1 MSQQMHSCY
10 DLKTVLPGHFF
21 MEDEMKYSNKVNKI
35 VYGGDYNPEQWPKE
49 VWKED
54 MKLLKEA
61 HIDVLTLNVF
71 AWASLQPSE
80 EEYDFSRLDEIM
92 ELVGEHGFSVCLAT
106 STAAHP
112 AWMAKK
118 YPDILRVE
126 FNGMKRKFGGRHI
139 SCPNSP
145 TYRKYSVRLAKKLAE
160 RYKDCDNL
168 IAWHISNE
176 YGGECYCDNCEK
188 AFRVWLKKKYRTIE
202 ELNRAW
208 NTSFWGHTFYEWDE
222 IVLPNLLSEHFE
234 YDRSQFQ
241 GMTLDYKRFNSESML
256 ECYKMEYEAVK
267 SVTPNLPVT
276 TNLMGFYKNLD
287 YKMWAKY
294 MDVVAWDNYPANEDT
309 PAQIAMSHDLMR
321 GIKGGTPFLLMEQT
335 PSVTNWLSYNALKRP
350 GVMRLWSYQAV
361 AHGADSV
368 MFFQMRRSIGAC
380 EKLHGAIIDHVGT
393 NQTRVYREAQALGKE
408 LERIGEETLGAVT
421 EAEVAVYFDWD
432 NWWAIECSAGPS
444 CELKY
449 KDEVYLYYEALH
461 SLNIPADIV
470 GEEDDLERYKVLIAP
485 ILYMTKPGYDEKIRR
500 FVEKGGVFVT
510 TFFSGIV
517 DEHDLVITGGY
528 PGRLRDILGI
538 WVEESDALPH
548 GVQNEFSY
556 QGIVYPAKLLCDL
569 SHPEGAEVLSTYEKD
584 FYQGMPAITKN
595 SFGKGEAY
603 YVATRSDRAFYEK
616 FIGTLCKE
624 AGIRPV
630 AEPQKKLEATIR
642 SNENGR
648 YLFLLN
654 HGEEMLSVI
663 LEYSGKELL
672 SGNTY
677 QAGEKV
683 KLPAKG
689 VFILRLQ
696 E

>member
-1 MSQQMHSCY
+1 M
-10 DLKTVLPGHFF
+10 
-21 MEDEMKYSNKVNKI
+21 
-35 VYGGDYNPEQWPKE
+35 
-49 VWKED
+49 
-54 MKLLKEA
+54 
-61 HIDVLTLNVF
+61 
-71 AWASLQPSE
+71 
-80 EEYDFSRLDEIM
+80 
-92 ELVGEHGFSVCLAT
+92 
-106 STAAHP
+106 
-112 AWMAKK
+112 
-118 YPDILRVE
+118 
-126 FNGMKRKFGGRHI
+126 
-139 SCPNSP
+139 
-145 TYRKYSVRLAKKLAE
+145 
-160 RYKDCDNL
+160 
-168 IAWHISNE
+168 
-176 YGGECYCDNCEK
+176 
-188 AFRVWLKKKYRTIE
+188 
-202 ELNRAW
+202 
-208 NTSFWGHTFYEWDE
+208 
-222 IVLPNLLSEHFE
+222 
-234 YDRSQFQ
+234 
-241 GMTLDYKRFNSESML
+241 
-256 ECYKMEYEAVK
+256 
-267 SVTPNLPVT
+267 
-276 TNLMGFYKNLD
+276 
-287 YKMWAKY
+287 
-294 MDVVAWDNYPANEDT
+294 
-309 PAQIAMSHDLMR
+309 
-321 GIKGGTPFLLMEQT
+321 
-335 PSVTNWLSYNALKRP
+335 
-350 GVMRLWSYQAV
+350 
-361 AHGADSV
+361 
-368 MFFQMRRSIGAC
+368 
-380 EKLHGAIIDHVGT
+380 
-393 NQTRVYREAQALGKE
+393 YREAQALGKE

>member
-1 MSQQMHSCY
+1 MSQQMHSRY
-10 DLKTVLPGHFF
+10 DLETVLPGHFC

-49 VWKED
+49 VWEED

-61 HIDVLTLNVF
+61 HIDILTLNVF

-126 FNGMKRKFGGRHI
+126 FNGMKRKFGGRHN

-176 YGGECYCDNCEK
+176 YGGECYCENCEK

-202 ELNRAW
+202 ELNWAW

-321 GIKGGTPFLLMEQT
+321 GIKGGAPFLLMEQT

-393 NQTRVYREAQALGKE
+393 NQTRVYREAQALGEE

-470 GEEDDLERYKVLIAP
+470 GEEDDLEHYKVLIAP

-624 AGIRPV
+624 AEIRPV
-630 AEPQKKLEATIR
+630 TEPQKNLEATIR

-663 LEYSGKELL
+663 LEYSGKELI

-677 QAGEKV
+677 QAGEKAE
-683 KLPAKG
+683 LSAKG

>member
-1 MSQQMHSCY
+1 MSQQMHSRY
-10 DLKTVLPGHFF
+10 DLETVLPGHFC

-49 VWKED
+49 VWEED

-61 HIDVLTLNVF
+61 HIDILTLNVF

-126 FNGMKRKFGGRHI
+126 FNGMKRKFGGRHN

-176 YGGECYCDNCEK
+176 YGGECYCENCEK

-321 GIKGGTPFLLMEQT
+321 GIKGGAPFLLMEQT

-393 NQTRVYREAQALGKE
+393 NQTRVYREAQALGEE

-470 GEEDDLERYKVLIAP
+470 GEEDDLEHYKVLIAP

-556 QGIVYPAKLLCDL
+556 QGIVYLAKLLCDL

-624 AGIRPV
+624 AGIRSV
-630 AEPQKKLEATIR
+630 TEPQKNLEATIR

-677 QAGEKV
+677 QAGEKAE
-683 KLPAKG
+683 LPAKG

>member
-1 MSQQMHSCY
+1 
-10 DLKTVLPGHFF
+10 
-21 MEDEMKYSNKVNKI
+21 MKYSNKVNKI

-126 FNGMKRKFGGRHI
+126 FNGMKRKFGGRHN

-294 MDVVAWDNYPANEDT
+294 MDVVSWDNYPSNEDS

-321 GIKGGTPFLLMEQT
+321 GINGGEPFLLMEQT
-335 PSVTNWLSYNALKRP
+335 PSVTNWLPYNALKRP

-449 KDEVYLYYEALH
+449 KDEVSLYYEALH

>member
-1 MSQQMHSCY
+1 M
-10 DLKTVLPGHFF
+10 
-21 MEDEMKYSNKVNKI
+21 
-35 VYGGDYNPEQWPKE
+35 
-49 VWKED
+49 
-54 MKLLKEA
+54 
-61 HIDVLTLNVF
+61 
-71 AWASLQPSE
+71 
-80 EEYDFSRLDEIM
+80 
-92 ELVGEHGFSVCLAT
+92 
-106 STAAHP
+106 
-112 AWMAKK
+112 
-118 YPDILRVE
+118 
-126 FNGMKRKFGGRHI
+126 
-139 SCPNSP
+139 
-145 TYRKYSVRLAKKLAE
+145 
-160 RYKDCDNL
+160 
-168 IAWHISNE
+168 
-176 YGGECYCDNCEK
+176 
-188 AFRVWLKKKYRTIE
+188 
-202 ELNRAW
+202 
-208 NTSFWGHTFYEWDE
+208 
-222 IVLPNLLSEHFE
+222 LPNLLSEHFE

-500 FVEKGGVFVT
+500 FVKKGGVFVT

-689 VFILRLQ
+689 VFILSLQ

>member
-1 MSQQMHSCY
+1 MSQQMQSRY
-10 DLKTVLPGHFF
+10 DLETVLPGHFC
-21 MEDEMKYSNKVNKI
+21 MEDEMKYSRKVNKI

-49 VWKED
+49 VWEED

-61 HIDVLTLNVF
+61 HIDILTLNVF
-71 AWASLQPSE
+71 AWAALQPSE

-92 ELVGEHGFSVCLAT
+92 ELVRKHGFSVCLAT

-118 YPDILRVE
+118 YPDVLRTE
-126 FNGMKRKFGGRHI
+126 FNGMKRKFGGRHN

-145 TYRKYSVRLAKKLAE
+145 TYRKYSVRMAKKLAE

-176 YGGECYCDNCEK
+176 YGGECYCENCEK

-321 GIKGGTPFLLMEQT
+321 GIKGGAPFLLMEQT

-569 SHPEGAEVLSTYEKD
+569 SHPEGADVLSTYEKD

-595 SFGKGEAY
+595 SFGKGKAY

-654 HGEEMLSVI
+654 HGEEILSVI

-677 QAGEKV
+677 QAGEKAE
-683 KLPAKG
+683 LPAKG
-689 VFILRLQ
+689 VFILKLQ

>member
-10 DLKTVLPGHFF
+10 DLKTVLPGHFC

-126 FNGMKRKFGGRHI
+126 FNGMKRKFGGRHN

-321 GIKGGTPFLLMEQT
+321 GIKGGAPFLLMEQT

-449 KDEVYLYYEALH
+449 KDEVYFYYEALH

-500 FVEKGGVFVT
+500 FVEKGGVFVA

-616 FIGTLCKE
+616 FIGTLCKK

>member
-10 DLKTVLPGHFF
+10 DLKTVLPGHFC

-126 FNGMKRKFGGRHI
+126 FNGMKRKFGGRHN

-321 GIKGGTPFLLMEQT
+321 GIKGGAPFLLMEQT

-470 GEEDDLERYKVLIAP
+470 GEEDDLEHYKVLIAP

>member
-1 MSQQMHSCY
+1 MSQQMHSRY
-10 DLKTVLPGHFF
+10 DLETVLPGHFC

-49 VWKED
+49 VWEED

-61 HIDVLTLNVF
+61 HIDILTLNVF

-126 FNGMKRKFGGRHI
+126 FNGMKRKFGGRHN

-176 YGGECYCDNCEK
+176 YGGECYCENCEK

-256 ECYKMEYEAVK
+256 ECYKMEYESVK

-321 GIKGGTPFLLMEQT
+321 GIKGGAPFLLMEQT

-350 GVMRLWSYQAV
+350 GVMSLWSYQAV

-393 NQTRVYREAQALGKE
+393 NQTRVYREAQALGEE

-470 GEEDDLERYKVLIAP
+470 GEEDDLEHYKVLIAP

-630 AEPQKKLEATIR
+630 TEPQKNLEATIR

-677 QAGEKV
+677 QAGEKAE
-683 KLPAKG
+683 LPAKG